1 MIANLA
7 DAQIEIERLGE
18 EIQNLREENERLQTL
33 VNKRAKVCVV
43 VKKLHHLLKQTT
55 SIEPLDPILLRPGGS
70 NMADYEKLYE
80 QVSKQRLRFA
90 QKISKLKTE
99 LEEANK
105 EIERLNN
112 LLDEGINILVDKD
125 IRAQLERKE
134 KE

>member
-1 MIANLA
+1 
-7 DAQIEIERLGE
+7 
-18 EIQNLREENERLQTL
+18 
-33 VNKRAKVCVV
+33 
-43 VKKLHHLLKQTT
+43 
-55 SIEPLDPILLRPGGS
+55 
-70 NMADYEKLYE
+70 MADYEKLYE